1 MFSGFL
7 LAFLSPSY
15 CSALWPFPDELTSPS
30 SAALSLVTV
39 ASCGSDTA
47 VAVSGPAQ
55 STCATS
61 VAPLQTE
68 FVVGERS
75 QELFGS
81 VHEKYSVGLSRGDPF
96 FETFLIGTFVL
107 HNNAFSHCKKRKE
120 NK

>member
-55 STCATS
+55 STS

-68 FVVGERS
+68 FVMGERG

-107 HNNAFSHCKKRKE
+107 HNSVFSHCKKRKE